1 MRQLAHWTMV
11 SAIVLVVLC
20 VVGVILDAVRRQQT
34 PVASTTTPVPAPR
47 ATARPVAMPGANTVT
62 PVPAPATPARP
73 AVTAST
79 NTITLGKPLTV
90 NSAGMG
96 TIYVPVT
103 NAGGTVK
110 SFTIKATYKNNGQE
124 AATAPGP
131 VADLLPGQTRAIA
144 LVSAD
149 TLPEQ
154 GDTIKIE
161 VDRMIADQASTP
173 GAEIAKK
180 ISFGPPKL
188 SSPEGFPQVDVAVT
202 NGDNKPHSLVVQAM
216 FMQGGILIGV
226 ATGDVDDLQP
236 GQTQTAALSVQG
248 ATQGGEIKLAVDT
261 LVQ

>member
-1 MRQLAHWTMV
+1 
-11 SAIVLVVLC
+11 
-20 VVGVILDAVRRQQT
+20 
-34 PVASTTTPVPAPR
+34 
-47 ATARPVAMPGANTVT
+47 
-62 PVPAPATPARP
+62 
-73 AVTAST
+73 
-79 NTITLGKPLTV
+79 
-90 NSAGMG
+90 MG